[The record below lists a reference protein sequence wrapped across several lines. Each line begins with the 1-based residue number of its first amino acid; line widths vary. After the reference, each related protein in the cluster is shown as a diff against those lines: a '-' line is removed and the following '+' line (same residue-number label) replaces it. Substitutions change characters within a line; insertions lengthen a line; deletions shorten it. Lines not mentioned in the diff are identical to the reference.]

1 MAISL
6 KINIKNKNMED
17 QNKINLIND
26 QIKSAEK
33 TILMAKKELA
43 KLGGDPLLEMVSP
56 SDNAEGARQIIE
68 GFFNGQNMVDEE
80 SHEYPVPANYA
91 SKSKLVE
98 GDRLKLVITADGSFV
113 YKQIGPI
120 ERKRVVGTLMQQE
133 NGDYFVL
140 VDGKSYRV
148 LLASVTYFKVKIG
161 DEVSLLVPSDRDSV
175 WGTIENIFSP
185 GSEKPA
191 EKIIKTEIKK
201 ENSAEDI
208 EDEWTPD
215 FDEIKKEALDEE
227 EIKASEENFDK
238 DEFEKI

>member
-1 MAISL
+1 
-6 KINIKNKNMED
+6 MED
-17 QNKINLIND
+17 QNKINLIKD

-33 TILMAKKELA
+33 TILMARKELA
-43 KLGGDPLLEMVSP
+43 KLGGGDPLSEIASP
-56 SDNAEGARQIIE
+56 PDSAEGARQIIE
-68 GFFNGQNMVDEE
+68 GFFNGQNMADEE

-98 GDRLKLVITADGSFV
+98 GDRLKLVITADGSFI
-113 YKQIGPI
+113 YKQIGPV
-120 ERKRVVGTLMQQE
+120 ERKRVIGTLMQQE

-161 DEVSLLVPSDRDSV
+161 DEVSLLVPSDRDSA
-175 WGTIENIFSP
+175 WGTIENIFSA
-185 GSEKPA
+185 GLEKSA
-191 EKIIKTEIKK
+191 DKFSKVQGK
-201 ENSAEDI
+201 EENPAEDI

-215 FDEIKKEALDEE
+215 FDEIKKEAPDEE

-238 DEFEKI
+238 DEFENPRQKF

>member
-1 MAISL
+1 
-6 KINIKNKNMED
+6 MEN
-17 QNKINLIND
+17 QNKINLIKD
-26 QIKSAEK
+26 QIESAEK
-33 TILMAKKELA
+33 TILMARKELA
-43 KLGGDPLLEMVSP
+43 KFGGDPLAEMASP
-56 SDNAEGARQIIE
+56 VNGSENARQVIE
-68 GFFNGQNMVDEE
+68 GFFNGQNMADEE

-133 NGDYFVL
+133 SGDYFVL

-161 DEVSLLVPSDRDSV
+161 DEVSLLIPSDQDSV

-191 EKIIKTEIKK
+191 EKFPKVQDKK
-201 ENSAEDI
+201 ENPAEDI

-215 FDEIKKEALDEE
+215 FDEIKKEAPDKE
-227 EIKASEENFDK
+227 EIKTSEENFDE
-238 DEFEKI
+238 DEFEQL

>member
-1 MAISL
+1 
-6 KINIKNKNMED
+6 MED

-33 TILMAKKELA
+33 TILMARKELA
-43 KLGGDPLLEMVSP
+43 KLGGDPLAEIASP
-56 SDNAEGARQIIE
+56 SNNAEGARQVIE

-161 DEVSLLVPSDRDSV
+161 DEVSLLIPSDRDSV
-175 WGTIENIFSP
+175 WGTIENIFSA
-185 GSEKPA
+185 GLEKPA
-191 EKIIKTEIKK
+191 EKFPKVQEKK
-201 ENSAEDI
+201 ENPAEDI
-208 EDEWTPD
+208 EDEWTAD
-215 FDEIKKEALDEE
+215 FDEIKKEAPDEE